1 MPLQANHILFDANG
15 GVRLAP
21 LELPPLASD
30 EVLIETS
37 KTLISPGTER
47 AMLLRLP
54 GLALKYPAKAGYSHV
69 GCVVEL
75 GAGVTSLKPGDRVAS
90 RSHHASHVVA
100 KAASCH
106 LLPDSLSDEQATFF
120 QLLAIALQGVR
131 KTRLEVGE
139 GCAVLGV
146 GLVGQ
151 LALQAARIAGAL
163 PTVAVDRD
171 DGRLQQAERVGAD
184 YCLHAYD
191 APDRI
196 RRLLDLE
203 AGAPVVI
210 EATGNPAALKSACQ
224 IAAPGGRIALLGS
237 TRGAAE
243 SFDFY
248 RLAHKR
254 GITLIGAHIS
264 TTYRAAAAPGWWTQ
278 HDEQR
283 TALRLLGANRLDVA
297 PLITHRYP
305 SEEAAAAYN
314 LLTRWDTGAIGMVI
328 DWTAKA

>member
-1 MPLQANHILFDANG
+1 MPVQTNLILIDEDG
-15 GVRLAP
+15 GVRLEPAQ
-21 LELPPLASD
+21 LPPLASD

-54 GLALKYPAKAGYSHV
+54 GLSVAYPANPGYSHV
-69 GCVVEL
+69 GRIVAL
-75 GAGVTSLKPGDRVAS
+75 GSGVTTLKPGDRVAS
-90 RSHHASHVVA
+90 RSSHAAHVVA
-100 KAASCH
+100 KAAHCH
-106 LLPDSLSDEQATFF
+106 PLPAHLTDEEAAFC
-120 QLLAIALQGVR
+120 QLLAIALQAVR

-151 LALQAARIAGAL
+151 LALQVARMAGAL
-163 PTVAVDRD
+163 PTIAVDRV
-171 DGRLQQAERVGAD
+171 DGRLRLAQRLGAD
-184 YCLHAYD
+184 YCLPAD
-191 APDRI
+191 GATEGI
-196 RRLLDLE
+196 RTLDNLM

-210 EATGNPAALKSACQ
+210 EATGNPTALDSACR
-224 IAAPGGRIALLGS
+224 IAARGGRIALLGS
-237 TRGAAE
+237 TRGATE

-248 RLAHKR
+248 KQVHKR

-283 TALRLLGANRLDVA
+283 TALRLLAAKRVDVA
-297 PLITHRYP
+297 PLISHRV
-305 SEEAAAAYN
+305 SSADAAAAYQLLAHWN
-314 LLTRWDTGAIGMVI
+314 LDAIGIII
-328 DWTAKA
+328 DWTASA

>member
-1 MPLQANHILFDANG
+1 MPVQSNHILIDADA

-21 LELPPLASD
+21 LKLPPLASD

-54 GLALKYPAKAGYSHV
+54 GLALQYPAKAGYSHI
-69 GCVVEL
+69 GRVVEL
-75 GAGVTSLKPGDRVAS
+75 GADVKSLKPGDRVAS
-90 RSHHASHVVA
+90 RSSHASLVVA
-100 KAASCH
+100 KAANCH
-106 LLPDSLSDEQATFF
+106 PLSSDLEDEKATFF
-120 QLLAIALQGVR
+120 QLLAIALQAVR

-139 GCAVLGV
+139 GCAILGV

-171 DGRLQQAERVGAD
+171 EGRLRLAERLGAD
-184 YCLHAYD
+184 YCLRAD
-191 APDRI
+191 EAAARI
-196 RRLLDLE
+196 QQIRDLQD
-203 AGAPVVI
+203 GAPVVI
-210 EATGNPAALKSACQ
+210 EATGNPAALEAACQ
-224 IAAPGGRIALLGS
+224 IAAFGGRIALLGS
-237 TRGAAE
+237 TRGVAE

-248 RLAHKR
+248 KLVHKR

-283 TALRLLGANRLDVA
+283 TALRMLAANRVDVA

-305 SEEAAAAYN
+305 SAEAGAAYK
-314 LLTRWDTGAIGMVI
+314 LLSQWDTEAIGLII
-328 DWTAKA
+328 DWTANV